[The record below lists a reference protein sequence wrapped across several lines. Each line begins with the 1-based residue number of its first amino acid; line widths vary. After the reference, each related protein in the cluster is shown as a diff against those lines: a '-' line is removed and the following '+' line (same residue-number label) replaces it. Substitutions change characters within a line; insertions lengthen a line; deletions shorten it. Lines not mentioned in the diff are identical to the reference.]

1 MFSTTM
7 YPKLKTTHQ
16 ITHHAILNLRYVEI
30 VKNPC
35 RSRVD
40 HFNKHLLLS
49 FLWERR
55 FSTMC
60 ISMHAFRLQDHGLV
74 SQYIGSAP
82 AMQASMTSTTS
93 GE

>member
-35 RSRVD
+35 CLRVMTILIKPIVIILMEKEI
-40 HFNKHLLLS
+40 FN
-49 FLWERR
+49 
-55 FSTMC
+55 
-60 ISMHAFRLQDHGLV
+60 
-74 SQYIGSAP
+74 
-82 AMQASMTSTTS
+82 
-93 GE
+93 